1 MGTGTD
7 AILFPVGTVL
17 KITDGPQRL
26 NKGPNFKKQRTK
38 PQRKLKYTDHTR
50 SATFIKR
57 ETFCSMFQIM
67 PKIMQAQ
74 PIRAL

>member
-1 MGTGTD
+1 MQS
-7 AILFPVGTVL
+7 LFPVCPVL
-17 KITDGPQRL
+17 KTTDGPQRL
-26 NKGPNFKKQRTK
+26 DKGPNFKSIQSERTER
-38 PQRKLKYTDHTR
+38 QRKLKYTDHTR